1 MRLVTPGDTAPASV
15 NRYLL
20 PGERQ
25 VITVRL
31 HPAILLGPITVV
43 LLGLV
48 IAGVLTSSI
57 ARTNHGALD
66 IIWFVW
72 ALLLARLIWK
82 VANWSV
88 DFFVLSSKRLLLITG
103 VFTRKVAFLPLNK
116 VTDMRFER
124 SMNGRFLGYGTFIL
138 ETAGQ
143 DQAFREVDFIPY
155 PEQLYLEVC
164 GMIMPESVAVLEKED
179 GDD

>member
-124 SMNGRFLGYGTFIL
+124 SVNGRFLGYGTFIL

-164 GMIMPESVAVLEKED
+164 GMIMPESVAVLEKDES
-179 GDD
+179 DD

>member
-31 HPAILLGPITVV
+31 HPAILLGPIIIV
-43 LLGLV
+43 LVGLV

-57 ARTNHGALD
+57 AKSNHGALD
-66 IIWFVW
+66 LIWFIW
-72 ALLLARLIWK
+72 ALLLARLIW
-82 VANWSV
+82 
-88 DFFVLSSKRLLLITG
+88 
-103 VFTRKVAFLPLNK
+103 KVAFLPLNK